1 MTIRTIS
8 PAAITS
14 ESVHRG
20 RLNSPCFGWTA
31 LWAPLAGE
39 DALVGEDALAGGDA
53 GGGIDDAG
61 GVLVPAMEPV
71 DFCPNTLKLN
81 FTFWSILD
89 EQHGS
94 MAA

>member
-1 MTIRTIS
+1 MTIMTIS
-8 PAAITS
+8 PAAIAS
-14 ESVHRG
+14 ERVSRG
-20 RLNSPCFGWTA
+20 RLSSLCFGWTPF
-31 LWAPLAGE
+31 WTPF
-39 DALVGEDALAGGDA
+39 A
-53 GGGIDDAG
+53 GGGVDDAE
-61 GVLVPAMEPV
+61 GVVALATESV